1 MLDIILLPFI
11 IVYRVFIVLVKTP
24 YYFLVGIKTIFIRK
38 AKPKIKKEKPKK
50 EKIVTHIPEKKEDSK
65 KVVISVEKNK
75 IRQEKEERK
84 NKKQKE
90 KKAIE
95 EEKRARIYA
104 KLLEKKKLDDAK
116 KIEIEKRNKEKK
128 ELQQRL
134 QREKNNILINNQMLR
149 EAKLKDKE
157 KRKEDRKKSKGIF
170 GVFVSMYNNL
180 SFVKN
185 KQNEL
190 EMKKEMLLSEFNN
203 KKEERGTQNI
213 LYKYLAKNS
222 AGLLERGS
230 FEALSKIDVQSFLM
244 SEGYEVYEITPVKST
259 FQNSLNKMGFGG
271 FKFKKAALIF
281 YLTQLSAYIKAGIP
295 LAEAVKI
302 ISEQSKNEE
311 EKKTWKAIVYDITM
325 GESFSNALEK
335 RGQIFPK
342 LLINMIKTAEMT
354 GNLTEVL
361 DDMANYYLETEKTR
375 KQMVSAMMYPAIV
388 FVFSITVI
396 TFILMWVVPQF
407 TSMYKDLGSN
417 VPGITTFIINVSNFL
432 RINGLYLFIAII
444 LLLLIYTS
452 LYKSSKGFRLVMQ
465 SLFMRIPVIGNIII
479 YNEVTMFT
487 KTFANLIN
495 HNVFITDSIEI
506 LSKITDNEVY
516 KLLVLDTITNLA
528 KGETISTSFSNQ
540 WAFPNLAYQM
550 LITGERTGRL
560 GNMME
565 RVSRYYQDQHATAI
579 TRMKALIEPALIVF
593 LTGIVGFILL
603 SIIIPMFGM
612 YNAL

>member
-1 MLDIILLPFI
+1 MLDILLLPFI
-11 IVYRVFIVLVKTP
+11 IVYRVFIVFVKAP
-24 YYFLVGIKTIFIRK
+24 YYFLIGLKTIFIHK
-38 AKPKIKKEKPKK
+38 VKKEKKLK
-50 EKIVTHIPEKKEDSK
+50 EKTHIQEKKVDNTK
-65 KVVISVEKNK
+65 LI
-75 IRQEKEERK
+75 IKEEK
-84 NKKQKE
+84 LKY
-90 KKAIE
+90 KKAKE
-95 EEKRARIYA
+95 EEKRAKIYA
-104 KLLEKKKLDDAK
+104 KLLEKKKLDEAK
-116 KIEIEKRNKEKK
+116 KIEIEAKQKEKN
-128 ELQQRL
+128 ELQERL
-134 QREKNNILINNQMLR
+134 KREKNNTLINNQIII
-149 EAKLKDKE
+149 EAKKKDKE
-157 KRKEDRKKSKGIF
+157 KRKEERKKSKGIL
-170 GVFVSMYNNL
+170 GVFLAFYNNL

-185 KQNEL
+185 RQNEL

-244 SEGYEVYEITPVKST
+244 SEGYEVYEITPVRSA
-259 FQNSLNKMGFGG
+259 FHSSLNKMGLNG
-271 FKFKKAALIF
+271 FKFKKSALIF

-302 ISEQSKNEE
+302 ISEQSKNDA

-342 LLINMIKTAEMT
+342 LLINMIKTSEMT

-375 KQMVSAMMYPAIV
+375 KQMISAMMYPAIV
-388 FVFSITVI
+388 FIFSITVI

-417 VPGITTFIINVSNFL
+417 VPGITIFIINISDFL
-432 RINGLYLFIAII
+432 RINGLYLFIGII
-444 LLLLIYTS
+444 LVLLIYTS
-452 LYKSSKGFRLVMQ
+452 AYKSLKGFRLVMQ
-465 SLFMRIPVIGNIII
+465 SFFMRIPVIGNIII

-516 KLLVLDTITNLA
+516 KLLVMDTITNLA
-528 KGETISTSFSNQ
+528 KGETISSSFSDQ

-565 RVSRYYQDQHATAI
+565 RVSKYYQDQHSTAI
-579 TRMKALIEPALIVF
+579 TRMKALMEPVLIVF

>member
-1 MLDIILLPFI
+1 MLDILLLPFI
-11 IVYRVFIVLVKTP
+11 IVYRVFIVFVKTP
-24 YYFLVGIKTIFIRK
+24 YYFLIGLKTIFIRK
-38 AKPKIKKEKPKK
+38 ARPKVKKEKVIKK
-50 EKIVTHIPEKKEDSK
+50 QDQIPEKKVEPAKIIINDDK
-65 KVVISVEKNK
+65 AKV
-75 IRQEKEERK
+75 
-84 NKKQKE
+84 
-90 KKAIE
+90 KKAKE

-104 KLLEKKKLDDAK
+104 KLMEKKKQDEIRKAQ
-116 KIEIEKRNKEKK
+116 IETRNKEKV
-128 ELQQRL
+128 ELQNRL
-134 QREKNNILINNQMLR
+134 KREKENILINNQMLR
-149 EAKLKDKE
+149 EAKQKDKE
-157 KRKEDRKKSKGIF
+157 KRKADKKKSKGLV
-170 GVFVSMYNNL
+170 GVFISLYNNL

-190 EMKKEMLLSEFNN
+190 EMKREMLLTEFNN

-222 AGLLERGS
+222 AGLLEKGS

-244 SEGYEVYEITPVKST
+244 SEGYEVYEITPVKSA
-259 FQNSLNKMGFGG
+259 FHSSLTRMGLSG
-271 FKFKKAALIF
+271 FKFKKAVLIF

-302 ISEQSKNEE
+302 ISEQSKRVE

-325 GESFSNALEK
+325 GESFSNAMEK
-335 RGQIFPK
+335 RGQTFPK
-342 LLINMIKTAEMT
+342 LLINMVKTAEMT

-375 KQMVSAMMYPAIV
+375 KQMISAMMYPAIV

-407 TSMYKDLGSN
+407 TNMYNDLGSS
-417 VPGITTFIINVSNFL
+417 VPSITIFIINVSTFL
-432 RINGLYLFIAII
+432 RTNGMYLFIGLILI
-444 LLLLIYTS
+444 LLLYTT

-465 SLFMRIPVIGNIII
+465 STFMHIPVIGNIII

-516 KLLVLDTITNLA
+516 KLLVMDTITNLA
-528 KGETISTSFSNQ
+528 KGETISTSFNDQ

-550 LITGERTGRL
+550 LVTGEKTGRL

-565 RVSRYYQDQHATAI
+565 RVSKYYQDQHATAI
-579 TRMKALIEPALIVF
+579 TRMKALMEPILIVF